1 MGCVHLVVKDLGL
14 ARFGL
19 GDERLVE
26 DVEHILADLLQLGL
40 NLLAVVADDGDVL
53 LGALGFLLLLDGRN
67 NAPRGTAGAN
77 HVLVG
82 DREEIALVDS
92 ELTAQLPSC

>member
-1 MGCVHLVVKDLGL
+1 VVKDLGL
-14 ARFGL
+14 ARLGL
-19 GDERLVE
+19 GDEGLVE
-26 DVEHILADLLQLGL
+26 DVEDILADLLQLGL

-67 NAPRGTAGAN
+67 NAPGSTAGAN

-82 DREEIALVDS
+82 DGEEIAFVDS
-92 ELTAQLPSC
+92 ELTAQLAIVK